1 MSSPIKDALYK
12 AKNQFY
18 FAWSE
23 AHAREPHGPLATA
36 INKLLEDTD
45 EALKLTHT
53 EEEAQ
58 AEAKRK
64 DEEASWR
71 NELDHMIRASRD
83 PHSIAA
89 IKFYR
94 AKTGCDLRESQNF
107 VAKRKQELKG
117 N

>member
-45 EALKLTHT
+45 AALAMTHT
-53 EEEAQ
+53 EEEALAVAKRQ
-58 AEAKRK
+58 EAEA
-64 DEEASWR
+64 EWR
-71 NELDHMIRASRD
+71 TELDQMIMQSRD

-89 IKFYR
+89 IKFHR
-94 AKTGCDLRESQNF
+94 SKTGCDLRESQNA

-117 N
+117 S